1 MAAGAAIPT
10 GTAGS
15 TATVTVRPPLCR
27 SCSASSGRRRPP
39 SRPSPT
45 SATRSPPKH
54 VRRGGSLVFTVKIR
68 NRKAGG
74 QHYVALLGDFPSG
87 FRKIQVISKP
97 RSVKCSVKRRDLSCW
112 ITSLD
117 KGDSTT
123 VRIRAWAGSRRGTA
137 TVKFGVLATKD
148 PSASLSKLAKKVRL
162 TSRRRRESFD
172 TFPALKDGASPS
184 WVLGDGPTRER
195 RPRPAPAAPRRA
207 LARRVSPRAAPRGVL
222 VSGQRED
229 CDAVML
235 GLRSRPGQREAEDP
249 VSA

>member
-15 TATVTVRPPLCR
+15 AAAVTVPTAAAVSL
-27 SCSASSGRRRPP
+27 SSASSGTV
-39 SRPSPT
+39 S
-45 SATRSPPKH
+45 SAAAVANFGYEISFPKH

-123 VRIRAWAGSRRGTA
+123 VRIRAWAGSRRSTA

-148 PSASLSKLAKKVRL
+148 PGASLGKLAKKVRL
-162 TSRRRRESFD
+162 NIKAT
-172 TFPALKDGASPS
+172 
-184 WVLGDGPTRER
+184 TRI
-195 RPRPAPAAPRRA
+195 
-207 LARRVSPRAAPRGVL
+207 L
-222 VSGQRED
+222 
-229 CDAVML
+229 
-235 GLRSRPGQREAEDP
+235 
-249 VSA
+249 